1 MTIIA
6 KLLKDSGF
14 ATTAGQV
21 DGGNYLDVFLSVE
34 DANAVLA
41 EHKTGGLKSVDAAVR
56 RFGKLLLSKLGS
68 NASNCVIDG
77 YWVDKTTQ
85 KIAVRITKS
94 GVEKKAD
101 DGGAKE
107 KVNKISENESIKN
120 DFISLHDSM
129 ITMRTKPTSGGD
141 ADLTE
146 KKSKVREAVGKSA
159 GRGTKKTAEEPMP
172 MSMDAPGGET
182 TPVPTE
188 MPDTSMGMPD
198 AEGDAP
204 GSVEAFEQAEKGFI
218 DYITTS
224 VPVDRAV
231 EIATDIYE
239 QVGSGKSEEK
249 PKSEE
254 SSEPKSEE
262 KAEEHEE
269 SETPAEE
276 KKEEEG
282 TEKKESLK
290 KTESVKEACLRF
302 RKLAFKL
309 KSMKGKKLSAE
320 TKDEI
325 DEVIDKAVKGLEE
338 NVPLEEATK
347 IMQDAMSGQSAAPA
361 ETAPAEVAPEA
372 APEGEKAPG
381 SEMAFA
387 SIKNKLARN
396 QKSTKKT
403 AAGFDI
409 VTDTW
414 SGKPEGKPEQS
425 VEDHDGLAAMPGY
438 KKEPTVED
446 IVHANE
452 TPKVDKPKDTPDF
465 AQETVKKAVLAFKA
479 VEHMTSMGSIEESQ
493 REDEFARLMKLS
505 DAQFKAEIYNIR
517 KISGKVGEL
526 VVDGKYA
533 DLNTIFN

>member
-14 ATTAGQV
+14 ATVAGQFE
-21 DGGNYLDVFLSVE
+21 GGDYLDVFLSTD
-34 DANAVLA
+34 DATAVLS
-41 EHKTGGLKSVDAAVR
+41 EHKTGGLKAVDSAVR
-56 RFGKLLLSKLGS
+56 RFGKLLLSKMGS
-68 NASNCVIDG
+68 DAKSYVIDG

-85 KIAVRITKS
+85 KIAVRITKV
-94 GVEKKAD
+94 GEVEKKAD

-107 KVNKISENESIKN
+107 KVNKISENESINN

-129 ITMRTKPTSGGD
+129 VTMRTKPTSGGD

-146 KKSKVREAVGKSA
+146 KKTKVREAAGKSA
-159 GRGTKKTAEEPMP
+159 GQGTKKTAEEPMP
-172 MSMDAPGGET
+172 ISMDAPGGESA
-182 TPVPTE
+182 PIPE
-188 MPDTSMGMPD
+188 MPGENMGVPNAAGDT
-198 AEGDAP
+198 P

-218 DYITTS
+218 DYITTN

-239 QVGSGKSEEK
+239 QVGSGKGEEK
-249 PKSEE
+249 PKSEG
-254 SSEPKSEE
+254 SEPKEAPAEE
-262 KAEEHEE
+262 KAEENEE

-276 KKEEEG
+276 SKEEG

-290 KTESVKEACLRF
+290 KSEMVKLDCLRF
-302 RKLAFKL
+302 RRLAFNL
-309 KSMKGKKLSAE
+309 KKMKGKKLSAE

-347 IMQDAMSGQSAAPA
+347 IMQDAMSGQGGEAAPEA
-361 ETAPAEVAPEA
+361 AAPEVAPEGGEA
-372 APEGEKAPG
+372 APANPG
-381 SEMAFA
+381 SELAFA
-387 SIKNKLARN
+387 SIKNKLAKN
-396 QKSTKKT
+396 KKT
-403 AAGFDI
+403 AGGFDI

-452 TPKVDKPKDTPDF
+452 KPKVDKPKDKPDF
-465 AQETVKKAVLAFKA
+465 AQEAAKKAMLAFKA
-479 VEHMTSMGSIEESQ
+479 VEHMTATGSIDESQ
-493 REDEFARLMKLS
+493 REEEFMRLIKLES
-505 DAQFKAEIYNIR
+505 AQFKTEIYNIR
-517 KISGKVGEL
+517 KISGRAGEL

-533 DLNTIFN
+533 DLNTIFES

>member
-1 MTIIA
+1 MKIIA

-14 ATTAGQV
+14 ATTAGQFE
-21 DGGNYLDVFLSVE
+21 GGDYLDVFLSGE
-34 DANAVLA
+34 DASAVLA
-41 EHKTGGLKSVDAAVR
+41 EHKTGGLKAVDASVR

-85 KIAVRITKS
+85 KIAVRIAKMV

-141 ADLTE
+141 ADLDE
-146 KKSKVREAVGKSA
+146 KKSKVREAAGKSA
-159 GRGTKKTAEEPMP
+159 GRGTKKTADEPMP

-182 TPVPTE
+182 APAPAETPTN
-188 MPDTSMGMPD
+188 MGMPD

-262 KAEEHEE
+262 KAEEHEK

-302 RKLAFKL
+302 RRLAFNL

-347 IMQDAMSGQSAAPA
+347 IMQDAMSGKGAQPETTTPA
-361 ETAPAEVAPEA
+361 EAVPEA

-387 SIKNKLARN
+387 SIKNKLA
-396 QKSTKKT
+396 KSKSATKKT
-403 AAGFDI
+403 AAGYDI

-414 SGKPEGKPEQS
+414 SGKPEGKPEFS
-425 VEDHDGLAAMPGY
+425 AEDHDGLSMMPGY

-452 TPKVDKPKDTPDF
+452 TPKVDKPKDMPDF

-479 VEHMTSMGSIEESQ
+479 VEHMTSTGSIEESQ

-517 KISGKVGEL
+517 KISGKVSEL

-533 DLNTIFN
+533 DLETIFN

>member
-14 ATTAGQV
+14 ATTAGQ
-21 DGGNYLDVFLSVE
+21 DGSGKYLDVFLSTE

-68 NASNCVIDG
+68 DASDCVIDG
-77 YWVDKTTQ
+77 YWVDPKTQ
-85 KIAVRITKS
+85 KIAVRIAKA

-129 ITMRTKPTSGGD
+129 VTMRTKPTSGGD

-146 KKSKVREAVGKSA
+146 KKNKVREAAGKSA

-172 MSMDAPGGET
+172 MTMDAPGGESA
-182 TPVPTE
+182 PAPTE
-188 MPDTSMGMPD
+188 MPDTIGMPD
-198 AEGDAP
+198 AAGDTP

-239 QVGSGKSEEK
+239 QVGSGKSEDK
-249 PKSEE
+249 PKSEG
-254 SSEPKSEE
+254 SSEPKEE

-290 KTESVKEACLRF
+290 KTETVKEACLRF
-302 RKLAFKL
+302 RRLAFNL
-309 KSMKGKKLSAE
+309 RSMKGKKLSAE

-347 IMQDAMSGQSAAPA
+347 IMQDAMSGQSAAP
-361 ETAPAEVAPEA
+361 ETAPAEAAPEA
-372 APEGEKAPG
+372 APEGGEAAPG

-387 SIKNKLARN
+387 SIKNKLAKK
-396 QKSTKKT
+396 QKSTTKKT
-403 AAGFDI
+403 AAGYDI

-446 IVHANE
+446 ITYANE
-452 TPKVDKPKDTPDF
+452 KPKVDKPKDTPDF

-479 VEHMTSMGSIEESQ
+479 VEHMTSTGSIEESQ
-493 REDEFARLMKLS
+493 REDEFARLMKMS

-517 KISGKVGEL
+517 KISGKVSEL